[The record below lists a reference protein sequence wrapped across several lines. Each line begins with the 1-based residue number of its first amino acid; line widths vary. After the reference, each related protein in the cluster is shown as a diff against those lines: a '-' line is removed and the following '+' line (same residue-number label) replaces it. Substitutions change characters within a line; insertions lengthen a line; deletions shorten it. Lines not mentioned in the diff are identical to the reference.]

1 MDYTDALTYPAN
13 RDDWARS
20 VLIGGGL
27 LVLSFLVV
35 PAIVAYG
42 YVVSVIRRSLEGDEE
57 PPTFEDWGD
66 MLVDGLQ
73 AWVIGILYLLVP
85 LAVAAITVGG
95 AVIAILTGGDVA
107 ASLAGLFGGL
117 ALSSLLALVF
127 GYFGVVAIVNFARE
141 GTFGAAFDFGTI
153 FDVATDSR
161 YAVAWLVSVVVL
173 VGVGVITGVLAAI
186 PVVGW
191 IASAFVAFYAQ
202 VVAANLWGLGFAEAT
217 SGGRDADVGERDEI
231 PV

>member
-1 MDYTDALTYPAN
+1 MDYVDALTYPTSREN
-13 RDDWARS
+13 WAKT

-27 LVLSFLVV
+27 LVLSFLLV

-42 YVVSVIRRSLEGDEE
+42 YVVEAIRRSLEGEDE
-57 PPTFEDWGD
+57 PPEFDDWGD
-66 MLVDGLQ
+66 LLVDGIQ
-73 AWVIGILYLLVP
+73 AWVIGLLYLLVP
-85 LAVAAITVGG
+85 LAVAAVTVGG
-95 AVIAILTGGDVA
+95 AMFTILSGGDVS

-153 FDVATDSR
+153 FGVATDSR
-161 YAVAWLVSVVVL
+161 YAVAWLVSVLVFVA
-173 VGVGVITGVLAAI
+173 VGVVTGVLAAI
-186 PVVGW
+186 PLVGW

-202 VVAANLWGLGFAEAT
+202 VVVANLWGVGFAEAT
-217 SGGRDADVGERDEI
+217 SGGRDTDVSEQGEM